1 MTTIKKRSDC
11 PISSSLDIWGDKWS
25 LLIVRDLI
33 FSMQCTYGDFLKS
46 EEKIATNILAT
57 RLHLLESNGIIT
69 KLNHPESKAKVLYQ
83 LTQKGIDLLPIMIE
97 IHLWADKYSTIPPER
112 NAIINELKNNKEE
125 FLKSYTKLLKKN
137 QLKDQVE

>member
-1 MTTIKKRSDC
+1 MADTKKRSDC

-57 RLHLLESNGIIT
+57 RLQMLELNGIVT
-69 KLNHPESKAKVLYQ
+69 KLNHPDSKAKVLYQ

-112 NAIINELKNNKEE
+112 NEIIKELKNNKEA
-125 FLKSYTKLLKKN
+125 FLKSYAKLLKSH
-137 QLKDQVE
+137 QLKGAHK